1 MAVTNTATTTNNF
14 TANTTAVTAKTAGA
28 VIDAASFRH
37 MVSVLDGM
45 IQHSHTFTDD
55 YTTNC
60 QCNCNRGSI

>member
-1 MAVTNTATTTNNF
+1 MVTDNTSTFVSNETRTTNK
-14 TANTTAVTAKTAGA
+14 TTGA

-37 MVSVLDGM
+37 MVTILDGL

-55 YTTNC
+55 YTSNC